1 MLQIRNIGCSS
12 LPPEGSRSINW
23 CSMDVSPLS
32 YPLLETLAS
41 PADLRR
47 LPAAKLTE
55 VAQELRQFLIQSVA
69 TRGGHFAAG
78 LGTVELTIALHYVFN
93 TPHDRLVWDVGHQA
107 YPHKVLTGRRDKLHT
122 IKQDM
127 GLAPFPT
134 RAESEY
140 DTFGVGHSST
150 SISAALGM
158 AVAAAQRGED
168 RRVVAIIG
176 DGALTAGMAFEA
188 LNHAGSLPADLLI
201 VLNDNDMSIS
211 ENVGALSN
219 YLARALSGKM
229 YSHLRDTGKKV
240 LRNMPT
246 VWELARRS
254 EEHFKGMVLPGTL
267 FEEMGFN
274 YIGPVDGHDVK
285 ALVNTLS
292 NLKKLRGP
300 QFLHVV
306 TRKGKGYAPAEADP
320 IKWHGPGPFD
330 PASGQIFKEASSGP
344 TYSQIFGKWLCDMA
358 DRDPAIVGIT
368 PAMREGSGLVEFSK
382 RFPARYFDVAIA
394 EQHAVTLAAGM
405 AVEGLKPVVAI
416 YSTFLQRAYDQLIH
430 DVALQNLPV
439 VFAVDRAGLVGSDGA
454 THQGSYDLSFL
465 RCIPNMIIMAPADE
479 NECRQMLYTGT
490 TLGSPSVIRY
500 PRGTGPGVAIAAEM
514 TALPVGLAQLRREGR
529 SGLAILAFGALVD
542 SAQKIA
548 ERIDAT
554 IVNMRFVK
562 PLDEKMIVSIA
573 TRHRAIITIEENAVM
588 GGAGAAV
595 GELLTATGLQLP
607 MLNIGIPDRF
617 IEHGTRDTCLARAGL
632 DVAGLTTSVEEWWA
646 LQCQARKRSVSSA

>member
-1 MLQIRNIGCSS
+1 
-12 LPPEGSRSINW
+12 
-23 CSMDVSPLS
+23 
-32 YPLLETLAS
+32 
-41 PADLRR
+41 
-47 LPAAKLTE
+47 
-55 VAQELRQFLIQSVA
+55 
-69 TRGGHFAAG
+69 
-78 LGTVELTIALHYVFN
+78 
-93 TPHDRLVWDVGHQA
+93 
-107 YPHKVLTGRRDKLHT
+107 
-122 IKQDM
+122 
-127 GLAPFPT
+127 
-134 RAESEY
+134 
-140 DTFGVGHSST
+140 
-150 SISAALGM
+150 M
-158 AVAAAQRGED
+158 AVAAAQRGES

-219 YLARALSGKM
+219 YLARALSGRM
-229 YSHLRDTGKKV
+229 YSHLRESGKKV
-240 LRNMPT
+240 LKQMPT

-254 EEHFKGMVLPGTL
+254 EEHLKGMVLPGTL

-274 YIGPVDGHDVK
+274 YIGPMDGHDVK
-285 ALVNTLS
+285 ALVNTLQ
-292 NLKKLRGP
+292 NLRKLKGP

-330 PASGQIFKEASSGP
+330 PASGMIFKEVSSGP

-358 DRDPAIVGIT
+358 ERDPAIVGIT

-382 RFPARYFDVAIA
+382 RFPERYFDVAIA

-439 VFAVDRAGLVGSDGA
+439 VFALDRAGLVGSDGA

-490 TLGSPSVIRY
+490 TLSSPSAIRY
-500 PRGTGPGVAIAAEM
+500 PRGTGPGAPISAEM
-514 TALPVGLAQLRREGR
+514 TALPVGQAQLRREGR

-548 ERIDAT
+548 ERLDAT
-554 IVNMRFVK
+554 VVNMRFVK
-562 PLDEKMIVSIA
+562 PLDEKLVLSIA
-573 TRHRAIITIEENAVM
+573 ARHRAIITIEENAIM
-588 GGAGAAV
+588 GGAGAGV
-595 GELLTATGLQLP
+595 GELLAAAGLLLP
-607 MLNIGIPDRF
+607 MLHIGIPDRF
-617 IEHGTRDTCLARAGL
+617 IEHGTRDTCLAHAGL
-632 DVAGLTTSVEEWWA
+632 DLAGLTTQVDQWWGP
-646 LQCQARKRSVSSA
+646 QSQARIRSASGA